1 MDNTRNRA
9 IMQYALGIIL
19 GIAAGVAGAIS
30 LGMNWSFGAQFGGWC
45 AVIFAVS
52 DCVKICLPV
61 IAAALGA
68 WDTKRRSAYL
78 VALAI
83 SLVAAASSLLQGQAQ
98 VIKDR
103 AAAEQITKTTR
114 AEVERISASLAGIK
128 ETMSPATLK
137 ALAADENAKAEREAA
152 RGGCGKVCESYRAA
166 ATAYVERMGQA
177 QAKAHLQGQLAAAKA
192 TIAATPDRAIGPADS
207 IAALT
212 GGDRL
217 QIANAFSVAISIA
230 QLIILELIAAF
241 SGDAGLLIR
250 NAFANV
256 RKFRKVRNATT
267 TVSQPIATQAAANS
281 QPEAPRQANG
291 VGTRDYYKD
300 RLRRDHPELFAKV
313 ENCELS
319 VYRASIAAG
328 LRKAPKGYKWNA
340 NDYAKEMA

>member
-1 MDNTRNRA
+1 
-9 IMQYALGIIL
+9 MQYALGIIL

-30 LGMNWSFGAQFGGWC
+30 LGMNWTFGLQFGGWC
-45 AVIFAVS
+45 AVIFGVS
-52 DCVKICLPV
+52 DCVKIALPV

-68 WDTKRRSAYL
+68 WDAKRRSAYV

-98 VIKDR
+98 VIRDR
-103 AAAEQITKTTR
+103 AAAEQTTKTAH
-114 AEVERISASLAGIK
+114 AEIGRISVRLANIT
-128 ETMSPATLK
+128 ETMSPATLR
-137 ALAADENAKAEREAA
+137 ALAADENAKADREAG
-152 RGGCGKVCESYRAA
+152 RGGCGKVCESYRAT

-177 QAKAHLQGQLAAAKA
+177 EARAKLQEQLAAAKA

-207 IAALT
+207 LAAVT

-217 QIANAFSVAISIA
+217 QIATAFSIAVSIA

-250 NAFANV
+250 NAIVSA
-256 RKFRKVRNATT
+256 RKFRNARNATT
-267 TVSQPIATQAAANS
+267 IVSQSLATRAAANS
-281 QPEAPRQANG
+281 QSEAPRQSNG
-291 VGTRDYYKD
+291 VGTRDYYRD
-300 RLRRDHPELFAKV
+300 RLQRDFPALFAKV

-328 LRKAPKGYKWNA
+328 LRKAPRGYKWNA
-340 NDYAKEMA
+340 NDYANEMA